1 MDLSP
6 FHGQTESFACQNKK
20 TVENSDLSLALVL
33 FMVYLSYIVS
43 NIISCNILSISDSNF
58 LRIMSASFMFANIAN
73 IC

>member
-20 TVENSDLSLALVL
+20 TVENSDLSLAL

-43 NIISCNILSISDSNF
+43 NIISCNILSISESNF